1 MVSCASTHS
10 MENQCKRE
18 CNQGQKT
25 NNIVDLSQESA
36 LEIFH
41 RFKSTFLASGYW
53 IIFSA
58 NI

>member
-1 MVSCASTHS
+1 
-10 MENQCKRE
+10 MENQCNRE

-41 RFKSTFLASGYW
+41 RSWKVPSTTL
-53 IIFSA
+53 
-58 NI
+58 